1 MNKNI
6 IRRLVTAIA
15 FTTAMPF
22 AVAGPIT
29 IFQDDFNR
37 TNSSTVGNGWSEIES
52 AANSIRILNEELR
65 LDGQA
70 TGNNGT
76 AKGPDAAVTRTIDAF
91 AYHNLAV
98 SFEWAAIS
106 ASDASDFLN
115 FDWKKTSDT
124 DYTHVASFA
133 LGGSK
138 PFNNASFDLG
148 ALANNTSI
156 DLRFWT
162 NVNVNNEGAFI
173 DSVKVTA
180 VPEPTSIALMG
191 LALAAMGATA
201 RRKRK

>member
-1 MNKNI
+1 MNKSTL
-6 IRRLVTAIA
+6 RRLATAII
-15 FTTAMPF
+15 FTAAMPV

-29 IFQDDFNR
+29 IFQDDFDR
-37 TNSSTVGNGWSEIES
+37 TNRSTVGNGWSEIES
-52 AANSIRILNEELR
+52 AANSIRIVGKELR

-70 TGNNGT
+70 AANNGT
-76 AKGPDAAVTRTIDAF
+76 AKGPDAAVTRTIDAY

-106 ASDASDFLN
+106 ASEASDFLN
-115 FDWKKTSDT
+115 FAWKKTSDT

-133 LGGSK
+133 LGGNK
-138 PFNNASFDLG
+138 PLKSASFDLG

-162 NVNVNNEGAFI
+162 NVNANDEGAFI

-191 LALAAMGATA
+191 LALAAMGAV